1 MKKIKLS
8 ASLMCADILNLGS
21 ELVEL
26 ETSGIDYIHIDVM
39 DGHFVPN
46 LMLSPQL
53 ADLTRT
59 ACSLPYDYHL
69 MVDRPENIIP
79 SLSLRPGDV
88 VSVHAESTAH
98 LQRAAAMIKASG
110 ATAAAA
116 LNPATPLETLRD
128 ILPDIDMVLIMTVN
142 PGFAGQKLVPQTL
155 DKIKR
160 CRAML
165 DSLGFTDISIQADG
179 NCSFENIPKM
189 CSAGAD
195 NFVVGSSSLFNP
207 AYTIKTAAKKL
218 RGLEIN

>member
-1 MKKIKLS
+1 MKKMKLS

-21 ELVEL
+21 ELQKL
-26 ETSGIDYIHIDVM
+26 ETSGIDYVHIDVM

-46 LMLSPQL
+46 LMLSPRL
-53 ADLTRT
+53 VDLTRT

-69 MVDRPENIIP
+69 MVERPENIIP
-79 SLSLRPGDV
+79 TLRLRPGDV
-88 VSVHAESTAH
+88 VSVHAESIVH
-98 LQRAAAMIKASG
+98 LQRAAAMIKATG

-116 LNPATPLETLRD
+116 LNPATPLEFLRD
-128 ILPDIDMVLIMTVN
+128 ILPDIGMVLIMTVN

-165 DSLGFTDISIQADG
+165 DSLSFNDISIQADG

-189 CSAGAD
+189 LKAGAD
-195 NFVVGSSSLFNP
+195 NFVVGSSSLFDP
-207 AYTIKTAAKKL
+207 AYTIKTAAEKL